1 MTAIEWLTKETFVMK
16 MRKPP
21 LGRMRKL
28 SAGSLLALCVGA
40 GLALAPLAL
49 QAQDFQS
56 TQRQALDSVVA
67 VVNSDAIMRSELDD
81 RMAQIEQQ
89 VQSQGGNLPPR
100 SQLERQVL
108 ERMVMEEIQ
117 LQMAKDANLSIN
129 DTELNAQVR
138 SIAEANSMTLEEF
151 ADALEAEGTTLAA
164 VREEVRRELLM
175 RQVQQRQIRSRVSI
189 SDRDVERF
197 LSQQGQSS
205 EQNFIEETRARHV
218 LIALTPNRDE
228 NQARAR
234 AEEVRE
240 RIMQGADFASVARE
254 VSDDSGSALNGGA
267 LGWVRPG
274 QTVPAFEEA
283 MRGLE
288 VGQISQPVRSQ
299 FGYHLIEVEE
309 RRRQNVTQESQREQV
324 RQAIFQRRANE
335 ELESWQQEIRSQA
348 FVDIRL

>member
-1 MTAIEWLTKETFVMK
+1 MKETFVMK
-16 MRKPP
+16 MRKPL
-21 LGRMRKL
+21 LGRMKQL
-28 SAGSLLALCVGA
+28 SAGSLLALFVGA
-40 GLALAPLAL
+40 GLAFAPLAL

-67 VVNSDAIMRSELDD
+67 VVNDDVIMRSELND

-89 VQSQGGNLPPR
+89 AQAQGGNLPPR

-117 LQMAKDANLSIN
+117 LQMAKDANLSID
-129 DTELNAQVR
+129 DTELNRQVR
-138 SIAEANSMTLEEF
+138 SIAESNGMTLDEF
-151 ADALEAEGTTLAA
+151 ADAVEADGMTLAS
-164 VREEVRRELLM
+164 VREDIRREMLM
-175 RQVQQRQIRSRVSI
+175 RQVQQRQISNRVSV

-197 LSQQGQSS
+197 LNQQPGQSS
-205 EQNFIEETRARHV
+205 EQNFIEEARARHV

-234 AEEVRE
+234 AEEVRQ
-240 RIMQGADFASVARE
+240 RLAQGEDFASVARE
-254 VSDDSGSALNGGA
+254 MSDDSGTALNGGE

-283 MRGLE
+283 MRELD
-288 VGQISQPVRSQ
+288 VNQISQPVRSQ
-299 FGYHLIEVEE
+299 FGYHVIEVEE

-335 ELESWQQEIRSQA
+335 ELETWQQEVRSQA